1 MQLHLS
7 AFWDFLH
14 SMILAIT
21 TGLLIF
27 RICLLDE
34 NSLWFGWRG
43 VGAQLEGDGSDPVSG
58 EERAQG
64 VGRYLRASVWGFG

>member
-1 MQLHLS
+1 
-7 AFWDFLH
+7 
-14 SMILAIT
+14 MILAIT

-34 NSLWFGWRG
+34 NPLWCIWGR
-43 VGAQLEGDGSDPVSG
+43 VGTQLEGDGSDPVSG
-58 EERAQG
+58 EGRAQG